1 MLRWLNR
8 KEERE
13 KMQHL
18 NEMLKNLRDKQASDL
33 HLKVNTRP
41 MMRIN
46 GELRYIDNIGE
57 ISDEMMQEFFA
68 QITSEK
74 QRELFA
80 RDKELDF
87 SYEASVIGRFRFSAY
102 IQRGTLCLTC
112 RLIHTNIPT
121 IDELLLPNVCKELA
135 LKSSGLILICGPT
148 GCGKSTT
155 LAAMI
160 GYMNEN
166 AKKMVITIEDPIEY
180 LHQDKLCSFSQREVG
195 MDTQSFSNAIRHA
208 LRQDPDVLLIGE
220 MRDLDSI
227 SNTLTAAETGHLVLT
242 TLHTPNVVNAIDR
255 IIDVFPPHQ
264 QEQVRV
270 QLADILAGV
279 IYQKLI
285 PNVNG
290 TGRVVACEV
299 MLNNQAVSNLIR
311 SKKNY
316 QLMTVIQS
324 ASEKGM
330 QTLDDAIYKLFR
342 EGRISRDQALASCV
356 DQAQLKDRM
365 NQRAGARGS
374 N

>member
-1 MLRWLNR
+1 
-8 KEERE
+8 
-13 KMQHL
+13 MQHL
-18 NEMLKNLRDKQASDL
+18 DDLLKILRDNNASDL
-33 HLKVNTRP
+33 HLKVDTRP
-41 MMRIN
+41 LMRVN
-46 GELRYIDNIGE
+46 GVLQYIDTCGAIN
-57 ISDEMMQEFFA
+57 SDLMEQFFRE
-68 QITSEK
+68 ITSEK
-74 QRELFA
+74 QREFFD

-87 SYEASVIGRFRFSAY
+87 SYADGPIGRFRFSAY

-112 RLIHTNIPT
+112 RLIQTNIPT
-121 IDELLLPNVCKELA
+121 IDDLLLPNVCKELA
-135 LKSSGLILICGPT
+135 LKNSGLILICGPT

-160 GYMNEN
+160 GYMNEKT
-166 AKKMVITIEDPIEY
+166 KKMVITIEDPIEY

-195 MDTQSFSNAIRHA
+195 MDTQSFSSAIRHA

-285 PNVNG
+285 PTTDG
-290 TGRVVACEV
+290 AGRVVACEV

-316 QLMTVIQS
+316 QLLTVIQS

-330 QTLDDAIYKLFR
+330 QTLDDAIFKLHK
-342 EGRISRDQALASCV
+342 EGRISREEALASCV
-356 DQAQLKDRM
+356 DRLQLKDRM
-365 NQRAGARGS
+365 TQRGS
-374 N
+374 SASANNHAWTNNAN